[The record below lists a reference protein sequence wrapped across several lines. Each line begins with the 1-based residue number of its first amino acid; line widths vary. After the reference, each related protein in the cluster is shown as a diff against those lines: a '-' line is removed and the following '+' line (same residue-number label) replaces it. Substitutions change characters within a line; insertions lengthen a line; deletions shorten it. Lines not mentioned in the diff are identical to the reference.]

1 VLNVPTIFAMQGGLL
16 LVAAV
21 LAVLAVY
28 AAVSPPIDDARSA
41 IGASKLA
48 RRADA
53 RVEYHDR
60 GRGEAVVLLA
70 SLARPASDFNELVS
84 DLNGAGFR
92 TLAIEARGIG
102 WSARA
107 GVVGKWT
114 FHDLAADVAEVLED
128 AGLAAAER
136 VHVVG
141 HAFGNRVA
149 RTFAMDYPRRVR
161 TLTLVAAGGQAP
173 IPLRIQGALLVATAG
188 FLPDGFR
195 ERQMRRAFFAEG
207 NEIPDHWN
215 AGWNF
220 RAGLSQ
226 IRANATTRSEEFW
239 RGGAAPMLVL
249 QGEEDPVAPP
259 EAAGLALAAEFPE
272 RVTLVSIPGASHALL
287 PERSELI
294 NEAVIAFL
302 RDHPAR

>member
-1 VLNVPTIFAMQGGLL
+1 MRRLLL

-21 LAVLAVY
+21 LAALAAY
-28 AAVSPPIDDARSA
+28 AAVSLSRDDARSA

-48 RRADA
+48 RRGDI
-53 RVEYHDR
+53 RIEYHDR

-70 SLARPASDFNELVS
+70 SLARPASDFNELVV

-102 WSARA
+102 WSTGAGLFGAR
-107 GVVGKWT
+107 T
-114 FHDLAADVAEVLED
+114 FHDLAADVADVLEH
-128 AGLAAAER
+128 AGFGAAER

-149 RTFAMDYPRRVR
+149 RTFAMDYSRRVR

-188 FLPDGFR
+188 FLPDGMR
-195 ERQMRRAFFAEG
+195 EREIDRVFFAEG
-207 NEIPDHWN
+207 NEIPDHWKT
-215 AGWNF
+215 GWNF
-220 RAGLSQ
+220 LPGLAQ
-226 IRANATTRSEEFW
+226 IRANAATRSEEFW
-239 RGGAAPMLVL
+239 RGGDAPVLVL

-272 RVTLVSIPGASHALL
+272 RVTLVQIPGASHALL
-287 PERSELI
+287 PERPERI
-294 NEAVIAFL
+294 QEAVIAFL
-302 RDHPAR
+302 RDHSARSQ